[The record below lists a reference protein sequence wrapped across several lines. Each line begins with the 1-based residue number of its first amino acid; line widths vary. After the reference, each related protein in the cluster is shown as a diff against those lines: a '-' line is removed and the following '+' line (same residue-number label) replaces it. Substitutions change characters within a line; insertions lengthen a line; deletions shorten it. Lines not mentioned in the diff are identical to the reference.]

1 MGSLEWGQCGVTTI
15 SSPLRDLLPVM
26 AGNAPAATQG
36 VDPMAILPDT
46 KALQARIAELEAKLK
61 AKERAITLKV
71 SEKGCVSLYGFGR
84 FPVSL
89 YGNQWQ
95 KLIEMAPEITA
106 YIEANKDKIS
116 FDKNK
121 AA

>member
-1 MGSLEWGQCGVTTI
+1 MMNQ
-15 SSPLRDLLPVM
+15 PLPKDM
-26 AGNAPAATQG
+26 KAA
-36 VDPMAILPDT
+36 L
-46 KALQARIAELEAKLK
+46 ARIQELEAKVK
-61 AKERAITLKV
+61 ATERKISLRV

-116 FDKNK
+116 FDKK
-121 AA
+121 KSD